1 MNLGRLPLLLA
12 FIFSLGL
19 HGALLLGLPKQEKPA
34 APPPPALSAT
44 LKPPPATPPA
54 PLPELK
60 LDAPK
65 PLPEP
70 PSPPATAT
78 PPKPAKPAPKQVL
91 RAPQGP
97 AFGTLPAT
105 AAQEARKQLS
115 RMAAQDDFYPLEA
128 IQRGWQGEVLVQI
141 FLDPNGHVIA
151 ARVATSSGHPSLDQ
165 AALKA
170 ARALRSLPASGLE
183 EAFLPVRFR
192 LQ

>member
-34 APPPPALSAT
+34 APPPPPLSAT

-65 PLPEP
+65 PLPE
-70 PSPPATAT
+70 SPKPDK
-78 PPKPAKPAPKQVL
+78 PVKPAKLAPKQVL

-97 AFGTLPAT
+97 AFGSLPAT

-151 ARVATSSGHPSLDQ
+151 ARIATSSGHPSLDQ